1 VSDTADNAAT
11 MQDQIARFIESVHNG
26 ENLLGMLPT
35 TVVDVDGAD
44 LVLDLDIH
52 DRITGPRGALQ
63 GGAIATLADLVGG
76 RMAMQGAGPDSI
88 VVTTDLT
95 VHFLAPVMSDTA
107 RAVGTVLRRG
117 KRAVTVRVDIYD
129 GVGGPLASAC
139 TLAFK
144 VITPTR

>member
-1 VSDTADNAAT
+1 MTDAEEPQTA
-11 MQDQIARFIESVHNG
+11 MQDQIARFIESVNNG

-35 TVVDVDGAD
+35 TVAEVDGAD

-95 VHFLAPVMSDTA
+95 VHYLAPVMSPIA
-107 RAVGTVLRRG
+107 RAVGHVLRRS
-117 KRAVTVRVDIYD
+117 KRAVTVRVDVYD
-129 GVGGPLASAC
+129 GVDGPLAAAS

-144 VITPTR
+144 IITPQ

>member
-1 VSDTADNAAT
+1 MTDAAEPQTT
-11 MQDQIARFIESVHNG
+11 MQEQIARFIESVSNG

-35 TVVDVDGAD
+35 TVVEVEGAD
-44 LVLDLDIH
+44 LVLDLEIH

-95 VHFLAPVMSDTA
+95 VHYLAPVMSNIA
-107 RAVGTVLRRG
+107 RAVGHVLRRG
-117 KRAVTVRVDIYD
+117 KRNVTVRVDVYD
-129 GVGGPLASAC
+129 GADGSIAAAC

-144 VITPTR
+144 IVTP